1 MYGFSAYIRL
11 IVKFFLDVYNIWCVL
26 DQVMSE
32 SIRCWIDEYELKTKL
47 YDKRDH
53 FTFPIVNV
61 LLISSNITASPAN
74 RIFIWQLIRYT
85 RACSQYSDFLD
96 RAHLLTKIYLNNAML
111 LLGWDH
117 CYNNYMVVMTI
128 WLTLRNIHISNENV
142 SLTFYMVVMTI
153 WLPLP
158 NVHISNDNV
167 PLTFYVYIFFPLSL
181 PLTFTGLTFDM
192 NNTTGVL

>member
-1 MYGFSAYIRL
+1 
-11 IVKFFLDVYNIWCVL
+11 
-26 DQVMSE
+26 
-32 SIRCWIDEYELKTKL
+32 
-47 YDKRDH
+47 
-53 FTFPIVNV
+53 
-61 LLISSNITASPAN
+61 
-74 RIFIWQLIRYT
+74 
-85 RACSQYSDFLD
+85 
-96 RAHLLTKIYLNNAML
+96 
-111 LLGWDH
+111 
-117 CYNNYMVVMTI
+117 MVVMTI